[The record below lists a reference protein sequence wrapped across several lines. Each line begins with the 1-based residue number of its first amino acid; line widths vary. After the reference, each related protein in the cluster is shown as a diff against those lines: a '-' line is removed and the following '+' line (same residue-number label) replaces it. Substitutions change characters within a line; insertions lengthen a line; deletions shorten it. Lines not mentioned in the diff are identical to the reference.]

1 MTCRPRSA
9 TSRSCVLNR
18 PTRRTNH
25 ALGTLALRCR
35 LGRHRADH
43 LVLVLDILEY
53 WDILNGRP
61 AATLDSTRK
70 GLNVVEPVRA
80 SAMMIE
86 RSCALTAVALSE
98 QRREGARLVTGE
110 KRGFSLDSTLRIV
123 HVPYPSAARNWTRRT
138 LTCGVA
144 LQCSPSKDRLAEYRP
159 KDLSAR
165 EFRALTL
172 IEGSVALGWVAS
184 RWPGLL
190 PEMSRVLPDLE
201 IADGD
206 VEAWL
211 MLDRA
216 IELARTRQPL
226 YEHPLLGTLPSTFGA
241 PRAGQCSTTDSAECR
256 GPARKNAAPGPTPYP
271 SAGTA
276 VCATPTCR
284 RRADPMTTT
293 STSPL
298 SSGKAFPTPSGMRG
312 RKGSCQSTSR
322 FSNARIPVGVTRPPI
337 SPDLRKWFEEH
348 THRAM
353 TNRLED
359 GSDLDVD
366 SYVSHYIDMMTGEA
380 KEPRIFRELLPS
392 SRDVTTALLLDAS
405 SSLGVHGGR
414 IFRLELACA
423 DALSRAMTHAR
434 ERHGI
439 FTFTGNTRHHVDVR
453 CLKDF
458 QDIRIV
464 APSGLGLMTGGYTR
478 LGAPV
483 RHLTSRLLA
492 QPSERRLLIVIG
504 DGLMSD
510 EGYEGRYA
518 WADVA
523 HAVEE
528 ANEAGV
534 SVYYVGV
541 GPTRVDPLP
550 EVFGPRRSQRIR
562 RVEEL
567 PRILAHV
574 HRELVAA

>member
-1 MTCRPRSA
+1 MA
-9 TSRSCVLNR
+9 ELV
-18 PTRRTNH
+18 
-25 ALGTLALRCR
+25 GTHPLA
-35 LGRHRADH
+35 
-43 LVLVLDILEY
+43 
-53 WDILNGRP
+53 
-61 AATLDSTRK
+61 
-70 GLNVVEPVRA
+70 
-80 SAMMIE
+80 IE
-86 RSCALTAVALSE
+86 RSCALTAVALSD
-98 QRREGARLVTGE
+98 QRREDARLMTGDR
-110 KRGFSLDSTLRIV
+110 RGFTLSSTLAVV
-123 HVPYPSAARNWTRRT
+123 HVPYPAAPDWTRRT

-144 LQCSPSKDRLAEYRP
+144 LQCSPSKDRLAQYRLS
-159 KDLSAR
+159 DLSAR

-172 IEGSVALGWVAS
+172 IEASAAMGWVAT

-190 PEMSRVLPDLE
+190 SEMRRVAPDLD
-201 IADGD
+201 IADAD
-206 VEAWL
+206 MEATV

-226 YEHPLLGTLPSTFGA
+226 AEHPLLGTLPSTF
-241 PRAGQCSTTDSAECR
+241 
-256 GPARKNAAPGPTPYP
+256 
-271 SAGTA
+271 
-276 VCATPTCR
+276 
-284 RRADPMTTT
+284 
-293 STSPL
+293 
-298 SSGKAFPTPSGMRG
+298 
-312 RKGSCQSTSR
+312 STSR
-322 FSNARIPVGVTRPPI
+322 GLTSAVRRFGRMPWTSTQKRRPRPYSVPVGGDGGVHNPNLPPPSRPEDNDLDITPDRRQGIPYPEWNQWTNSFLPDHVAVLERVRTRHGRQPAPV
-337 SPDLRKWFEEH
+337 PTDLRQWFEEH

-353 TNRLED
+353 TDRMED

-366 SYVSHYIDMMTGEA
+366 SYVGHYIDMMTGEA

-392 SRDVTTALLLDAS
+392 GRDVTTALLLDAS

-414 IFRLELACA
+414 IFKLELACA
-423 DALSRAMTHAR
+423 DALSRAMTCAR
-434 ERHGI
+434 EQHGV
-439 FTFTGNTRHHVDVR
+439 FAFTGNTRHHVEVH

-458 QDIRIV
+458 QDRRFV
-464 APSGLGLMTGGYTR
+464 APSGLGLVTGGYTR

-483 RHLTSRLLA
+483 RHLTSRLLD

-523 HAVEE
+523 HAGEE

-562 RVEEL
+562 RVEDL
-567 PRILAHV
+567 PRVLAHV